1 MPSAFL
7 SRGKELERKV
17 RAGWGR
23 REAVCVLPGML
34 RMCELFVSSV
44 WWGRFLASLV
54 GTGSGEL
61 MAKEDAFH
69 EVYSWEWKLGRS
81 RWKKI
86 NLNSHMQELWSG

>member
-7 SRGKELERKV
+7 SRGKELERKG

-23 REAVCVLPGML
+23 CEAVCVLPGIL

-44 WWGRFLASLV
+44 RWGRFLASLV

-61 MAKEDAFH
+61 MAKEDAFA
-69 EVYSWEWKLGRS
+69 
-81 RWKKI
+81 
-86 NLNSHMQELWSG
+86 